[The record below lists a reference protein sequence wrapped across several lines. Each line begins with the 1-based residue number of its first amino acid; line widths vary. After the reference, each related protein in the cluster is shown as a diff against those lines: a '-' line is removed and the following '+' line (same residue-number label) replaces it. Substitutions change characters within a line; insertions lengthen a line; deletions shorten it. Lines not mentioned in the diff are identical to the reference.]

1 MTHIR
6 QERGLQFISFLYLDW
21 LDLLFPLLGYVG
33 GVAYDPVRRS
43 VIVEFIGAYIGVEP
57 ECFAIEDTPVS
68 RYEVIDL
75 PLQER
80 FELFIIYPVKI
91 IRMD

>member
-1 MTHIR
+1 M
-6 QERGLQFISFLYLDW
+6 
-21 LDLLFPLLGYVG
+21 LGYVG
-33 GVAYDPVRRS
+33 GIAYDPIRRS

-57 ECFAIEDTPVS
+57 ECFAIEDTPVG

-80 FELFIIYPVKI
+80 FELFIIYQMC
-91 IRMD
+91 IRDRYSMMMRPQAMMN